1 VLRTAVDEAELQR
14 HCADVLS
21 DYKVPETFRR
31 LEGAL
36 PRNANGKAL
45 KRSLRD
51 ILVA

>member
-1 VLRTAVDEAELQR
+1 MLRTPVEEAELQR

-21 DYKVPETFRR
+21 DYKVPETVRP

-36 PRNANGKAL
+36 PHNANGKVL
-45 KRSLRD
+45 KRRLRE